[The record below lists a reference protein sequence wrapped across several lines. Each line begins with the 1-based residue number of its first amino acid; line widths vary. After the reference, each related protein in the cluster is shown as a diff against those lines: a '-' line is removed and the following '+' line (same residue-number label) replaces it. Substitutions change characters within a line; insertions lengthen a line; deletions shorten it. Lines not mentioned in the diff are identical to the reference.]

1 MLIGRDQLRKEFK
14 ELIKAGALGH
24 ALVFFGQARSGK
36 CTFALSLANFLETQ
50 EFDSPAPG
58 APPLG
63 DCLLME
69 PEGGSLGIDQV
80 RTIKEFLWQTPNRSS
95 KRSVIIDQGEKMT
108 DEAQNALLKIAEEP
122 SASSLLMVIVDDP
135 QKLRLTLLSRF
146 KQTYF
151 GPVSEK
157 EIKEWLQVSNK
168 VSAEKAARLAQQ
180 SRGAPGLAY
189 ALLKNPGL
197 EKLLGAAKK
206 YLTMPASN
214 RSAWVKELVGDEDF
228 DFSAFLEAVLL
239 VAAWGGEKR
248 PGFWHAALN
257 LRREASYFNLNPRLQ
272 LLALAK
278 TL

>member
-50 EFDSPAPG
+50 EFDCPAPT

-69 PEGGSLGIDQV
+69 PEGDSLGIDQV
-80 RTIKEFLWQTPNRSS
+80 RAIKEFLWQTPNRSS

-122 SASSLLMVIVDDP
+122 SASSLLMIVIDDP
-135 QKLRLTLLSRF
+135 QKLRPTLLSRF

-151 GPVSEK
+151 GPVPEK
-157 EIKEWLQVSNK
+157 EIKEWLRTVDK
-168 VSAEKAARLAQQ
+168 VSTEKAALLAKQA
-180 SRGAPGLAY
+180 RGAPGLAS
-189 ALLKNPGL
+189 ALLKSPAL
-197 EKLLGAAKK
+197 EKLLGVAKK
-206 YLTMPASN
+206 YLTMSASN
-214 RSAWVKELVGDEDF
+214 RGAWVKELVGEEDF

-239 VAAWGGEKR
+239 VAAWSGEKNPR
-248 PGFWHAALN
+248 FWHAALN
-257 LRREASYFNLNPRLQ
+257 LRREVSYFNLNPRLQ

-278 TL
+278 TI